1 MQPGDRL
8 ICAFLEPPVSGA
20 QFKTWPLHVTI
31 VPWFRLSDSST
42 QIASGLQVA
51 LREVKV
57 AVISTGDEAQ
67 FGPRGN
73 RQVRLLWPVEQLE
86 LIEAKVRNY
95 LHKKRAFMLDETTKK
110 PYNFRPHITAQN
122 GFLLPE
128 SVPIRIAQLYIVEQ
142 KGDYKEIVSEMN
154 LK

>member
-8 ICAFLEPPVSGA
+8 ICAFVEPQVPSM

-31 VPWFRLSDSST
+31 VPWFRLSDPSV
-42 QIASGLQVA
+42 QIASGLQEA
-51 LREVKV
+51 LHEVKV
-57 AVISTGDEAQ
+57 AIVSTGDEAQ

-73 RQVRLLWPVEQLE
+73 RQVRLLRPVGQLE
-86 LIEAKVRNY
+86 QIEAKVRNY
-95 LHKKRAFMLDETTKK
+95 MHKKRAFMLDETTKK
-110 PYNFRPHITAQN
+110 PYDFRPHVTAQN

>member
-1 MQPGDRL
+1 
-8 ICAFLEPPVSGA
+8 
-20 QFKTWPLHVTI
+20 
-31 VPWFRLSDSST
+31 
-42 QIASGLQVA
+42 
-51 LREVKV
+51 
-57 AVISTGDEAQ
+57 
-67 FGPRGN
+67 
-73 RQVRLLWPVEQLE
+73 
-86 LIEAKVRNY
+86 
-95 LHKKRAFMLDETTKK
+95 MLDETTKK